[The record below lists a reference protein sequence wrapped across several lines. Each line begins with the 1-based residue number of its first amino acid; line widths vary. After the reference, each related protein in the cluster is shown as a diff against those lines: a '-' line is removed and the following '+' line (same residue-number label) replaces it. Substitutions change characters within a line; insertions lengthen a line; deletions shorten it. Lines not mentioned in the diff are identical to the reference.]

1 MEDETEYQNKI
12 EYQSQIFKNRLVK
25 NNKHINKWARRKG
38 IFAYRVYDRDIPE
51 VPLLL
56 DLYHCIDGT
65 VYLNLCLYK
74 RPYYVSYE
82 KELLWLSEMSLVSAQ
97 VLNVK
102 PCNVFFKVR
111 ERKKG
116 AFQYQKLNSTS
127 SRRFV
132 VQEGKAKFYINL
144 SDYID
149 TGLFLDHRP
158 LRLEI
163 ANQAKTKNVLNLFCY
178 TASFSAH
185 AMLGGARSICSVD
198 ASNTAIKWA
207 EENMRLNGIA
217 IGENCRFARM
227 DVLTFL
233 NEAIKNG
240 DAWDIIIC
248 DPPTF
253 SNSKNRINFFDVN
266 KDYLQL
272 CVLCIKVLEKGG
284 ILYFSSNSR
293 TLKFDSSRLTSNV
306 ADKLFVQDISLRT
319 IPEDFRNKK
328 IHKTWK
334 IKKE

>member
-1 MEDETEYQNKI
+1 MEEETEYQNKI
-12 EYQSQIFKNRLVK
+12 EYQRQIFKNRLIK
-25 NNKHINKWARRKG
+25 NNKHIAKWARRKG
-38 IFAYRVYDRDIPE
+38 IFAYRVYDKDIPE

-65 VYLNLCLYK
+65 VFLNLCLYK
-74 RPYYVSYE
+74 RPYYVCDEQE
-82 KELLWLSEMSLVSAQ
+82 KSWLREMLLVSAE
-97 VLNVK
+97 VLGVES
-102 PCNVFFKVR
+102 CNVFVKVR

-116 AFQYQKLNSTS
+116 ASQYQKLNTAS
-127 SRRFV
+127 SIRFV
-132 VQEGKAKFYINL
+132 VQEGKAKFYVNL

-158 LRLEI
+158 LRLEL
-163 ANQAKTKNVLNLFCY
+163 ASQSKDKDVLNLFCY
-178 TASFSAH
+178 TASFSVH
-185 AMLGGARSICSVD
+185 AMLGGARSLCSVD

-217 IGENCRFARM
+217 VGENCRLVRM

-233 NEAIKNG
+233 AEAGKKG
-240 DAWDIIIC
+240 KKWDIIIC

-272 CVLCIKVLEKGG
+272 CMLCLNVLKEDGV
-284 ILYFSSNSR
+284 LYFSSNSR
-293 TLKFDSSRLTSNV
+293 TLKFDSSLLTSNV
-306 ADKLFVQDISLRT
+306 SDKLFIQDISLRT